1 MAATSDQRMQRLVDE
16 LRRSPDVAM
25 GLSGQEGVIVE
36 EALAGRSV
44 YEIAQRAQVSEE
56 AVWRVLGAAARAA
69 GGRSVEHPPESGGLG
84 SDTDPGVTGG
94 YGDTGFG
101 ALGNETPG
109 VVPEEPREPRDPR
122 PREEA

>member
-1 MAATSDQRMQRLVDE
+1 
-16 LRRSPDVAM
+16 M
-25 GLSGQEGVIVE
+25 GLSGQEGAIVE

-44 YEIAQRAQVSEE
+44 YEIAQRVRMSEE
-56 AVWRVLGAAARAA
+56 AVWRVLGSAARTA
-69 GGRSVEHPPESGGLG
+69 GGRAVEHPPESGGLG

-109 VVPEEPREPRDPR
+109 VVPEEPREPR